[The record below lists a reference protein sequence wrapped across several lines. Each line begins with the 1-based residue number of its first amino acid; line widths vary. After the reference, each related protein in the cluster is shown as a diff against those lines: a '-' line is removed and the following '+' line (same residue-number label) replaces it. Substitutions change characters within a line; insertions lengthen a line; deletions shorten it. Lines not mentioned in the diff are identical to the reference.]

1 MTTSGTATFNLDIVE
16 LIEEAYEQAGFELRT
31 GYDLKTARRS
41 LNLLALDWANRG
53 YNLWTIENAA
63 VPLLTGV
70 GQYSLPTDTID
81 VIEAVIRITVS
92 GTTTDLALNRIS
104 AVTYAT
110 IPVKTTT
117 GRPVQY
123 WVDRQIAPKINVWP
137 LPQNNDYTFLYWRM
151 RRIQDTG
158 TSGELTFDIPERF
171 LPCLITGLA
180 YKIALKRPD
189 AMNRLEVLKAEY
201 EELWQNAIA
210 EDREKTPYRI
220 YPEIARI

>member
-1 MTTSGTATFNLDIVE
+1 MTTSGTATFNLDIIE
-16 LIEEAYEQAGFELRT
+16 LIEEAYEQAGLELRG
-31 GYDLKTARRS
+31 GYALKTARRS

-63 VPLLTGV
+63 VPLLASV
-70 GQYSLPTDTID
+70 GQYSLPADTVD
-81 VIEAVIRITVS
+81 VIEAVVRTTVS
-92 GTTTDLALNRIS
+92 GTTTDLAINRIS
-104 AVTYAT
+104 AVTYAM

-137 LPQNNDYTFLYWRM
+137 IPQSNDFTFVYWRM

-158 TSGELTFDIPERF
+158 TNGDLVFDIPERF
-171 LPCLITGLA
+171 LPCLISGLA
-180 YKIALKRPD
+180 YKLALKNPE
-189 AMNRLEVLKAEY
+189 AMNRLEVLKNEY

-210 EDREKTPYRI
+210 EDREKSAYRI
-220 YPEIARI
+220 YPEISRV